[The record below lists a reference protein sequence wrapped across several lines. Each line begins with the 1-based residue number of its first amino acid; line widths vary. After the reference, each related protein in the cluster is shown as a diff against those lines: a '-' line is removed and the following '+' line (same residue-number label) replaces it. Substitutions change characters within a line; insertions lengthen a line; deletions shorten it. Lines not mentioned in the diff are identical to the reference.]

1 MIEFTNVTKTY
12 KTGVTALNNVNL
24 RIQDGEFCFIVGRSG
39 SGKST
44 LVRLLTKELDPNE
57 GSIIV
62 NDTDLTHLRRRHIP
76 KYRRRLGVVF
86 QDFRLLEDR
95 TVYENIAFAQL
106 IIGKSN
112 AEIEENVSRIMELT
126 GLSSKSRSYPR
137 QLSGGEQQRTAI
149 ARALV
154 NRPEILIADEPTGN
168 LDHEN
173 AQEIMS
179 LLERINAQGTT
190 VIVITHDREMVNR
203 MKKRTV
209 RMSLGEIISDTMP
222 EAFGSTQNNTK
233 GSAIA
238 AGSTEKNI
246 NASSVAAENAENND
260 KVSVSA
266 VQNSET
272 NTDTSS
278 GSDTETPI
286 EPMPEN
292 SLEGSIEK
300 SPEENYG
307 EDNFEKDYE
316 EDTFEENDGSSE
328 DDFDK
333 GNEYPQVNNWEDDW
347 DEDWTEPESSDNRN
361 DSSTD
366 TVDVPD
372 NQPENEIV
380 PSEDKA
386 SGSSDE
392 TEELADGSV
401 DHHDSSE
408 PGFKMPEINPK
419 PAEKP
424 RRGLKGSHRP
434 HHRIGKE
441 DA

>member
-12 KTGVTALNNVNL
+12 KTGVTALNNINL

-57 GSIIV
+57 GSILV
-62 NDTDLTHLRRRHIP
+62 NDIDLTHLRRRHIP

-112 AEIEENVSRIMELT
+112 AEIDENVSKIMKLT
-126 GLSSKSRSYPR
+126 GLSSKGSSYPR

-209 RMSLGEIISDTMP
+209 RMSLGEIISDTSSD
-222 EAFGSTQNNTK
+222 GDTK
-233 GSAIA
+233 K
-238 AGSTEKNI
+238 AG
-246 NASSVAAENAENND
+246 
-260 KVSVSA
+260 
-266 VQNSET
+266 
-272 NTDTSS
+272 
-278 GSDTETPI
+278 
-286 EPMPEN
+286 EPMSES
-292 SLEGSIEK
+292 SLAERIET
-300 SPEENYG
+300 STEENYG
-307 EDNFEKDYE
+307 EDNYENDYE
-316 EDTFEENDGSSE
+316 EDTFEENDDSSE
-328 DDFDK
+328 DDFDESYEEAEK
-333 GNEYPQVNNWEDDW
+333 GNWEDDW
-347 DEDWTEPESSDNRN
+347 DEDWTEPEPHETTD
-361 DSSTD
+361 DSVTESHKVFVSKIGETTRD
-366 TVDVPD
+366 SATESLEVPDSKAGETIRDSAAESHDVPD
-372 NQPENEIV
+372 SKTRETSRDSAAESHIV
-380 PSEDKA
+380 PDSKAGKALQRSE
-386 SGSSDE
+386 
-392 TEELADGSV
+392 
-401 DHHDSSE
+401 E
-408 PGFKMPEINPK
+408 PKRHLPEAKPG

-434 HHRIGKE
+434 HHKIGKE

>member
-1 MIEFTNVTKTY
+1 MIEFNNVTKTY
-12 KTGVTALNNVNL
+12 KNGVTALNSFNL

-44 LVRLLTKELDPNE
+44 LVRLLTKELDPDE
-57 GSIIV
+57 GYIVV

-95 TVYENIAFAQL
+95 SVYENIAFAQL
-106 IIGKSN
+106 IIGKTN

-173 AQEIMS
+173 ALEIMH

-209 RMSLGEIISDTMP
+209 RMSLGEIISDTVP
-222 EAFGSTQNNTK
+222 EESGTTEIRV
-233 GSAIA
+233 GVSA
-238 AGSTEKNI
+238 
-246 NASSVAAENAENND
+246 VAAENAEI
-260 KVSVSA
+260 
-266 VQNSET
+266 
-272 NTDTSS
+272 NTDTN
-278 GSDTETPI
+278 SDSNTEKAG
-286 EPMPEN
+286 EPKPGDRSKE
-292 SLEGSIEK
+292 SIEK
-300 SPEENYG
+300 SSEE
-307 EDNFEKDYE
+307 DYE
-316 EDTFEENDGSSE
+316 ENAFETSDDTSE
-328 DDFDK
+328 DDFDEHYEEPEE
-333 GNEYPQVNNWEDDW
+333 GCNWEDDW
-347 DEDWTEPESSDNRN
+347 DEDWAEPETAESQPER
-361 DSSTD
+361 STD
-366 TVDVPD
+366 TVNVPD
-372 NQPENEIV
+372 KQPDTSDDAIDVSDKQPDSEIR
-380 PSEDKA
+380 PSAGKA
-386 SGSSDE
+386 SDSSNE
-392 TEELADGSV
+392 TEQPADGSV
-401 DHHDSSE
+401 EDHSVSSKS
-408 PGFKMPEINPK
+408 GYYMPEIKPNPT
-419 PAEKP
+419 EKP

-434 HHRIGKE
+434 HHKIGKE

>member
-12 KTGVTALNNVNL
+12 KTGVTALNNINL

-57 GSIIV
+57 GSILV
-62 NDTDLTHLRRRHIP
+62 NDIDLTHLRRRHIP

-112 AEIEENVSRIMELT
+112 AEIDENVSKIMKLT
-126 GLSSKSRSYPR
+126 GLSSKGSSYPR

-222 EAFGSTQNNTK
+222 EEFENTGK
-233 GSAIA
+233 
-238 AGSTEKNI
+238 
-246 NASSVAAENAENND
+246 
-260 KVSVSA
+260 
-266 VQNSET
+266 
-272 NTDTSS
+272 
-278 GSDTETPI
+278 
-286 EPMPEN
+286 
-292 SLEGSIEK
+292 
-300 SPEENYG
+300 
-307 EDNFEKDYE
+307 NFEKDFK
-316 EDTFEENDGSSE
+316 EDTFEENDDSSE
-328 DDFDK
+328 DDFDESYEEAEK
-333 GNEYPQVNNWEDDW
+333 GNWEDDW
-347 DEDWTEPESSDNRN
+347 DEDWTEPEPPETTD
-361 DSSTD
+361 DSVTESLEVPDSKAGETIRD
-366 TVDVPD
+366 SAAESHDVPD
-372 NQPENEIV
+372 SKTRETSRDSAAESLEVPDSKAGKALQRSEEPKRHLPEA
-380 PSEDKA
+380 K
-386 SGSSDE
+386 
-392 TEELADGSV
+392 
-401 DHHDSSE
+401 
-408 PGFKMPEINPK
+408 PG

-434 HHRIGKE
+434 HHKIGKE

>member
-12 KTGVTALNNVNL
+12 KTGVTALNNINL

-44 LVRLLTKELDPNE
+44 LVRLLTKELDPDE
-57 GSIIV
+57 GSIVV

-112 AEIEENVSRIMELT
+112 AEIDENVSKIMKLT
-126 GLSSKSRSYPR
+126 GLSSKGSSYPR

-222 EAFGSTQNNTK
+222 EEFENTGK
-233 GSAIA
+233 
-238 AGSTEKNI
+238 
-246 NASSVAAENAENND
+246 
-260 KVSVSA
+260 
-266 VQNSET
+266 
-272 NTDTSS
+272 
-278 GSDTETPI
+278 
-286 EPMPEN
+286 
-292 SLEGSIEK
+292 
-300 SPEENYG
+300 
-307 EDNFEKDYE
+307 NFEKDFK
-316 EDTFEENDGSSE
+316 EDTFEENDDSSE
-328 DDFDK
+328 DDFDESYEEAEK
-333 GNEYPQVNNWEDDW
+333 GNWEDDW
-347 DEDWTEPESSDNRN
+347 DEDWTEPEPPETTD
-361 DSSTD
+361 DSVTESH
-366 TVDVPD
+366 DVPD
-372 NQPENEIV
+372 SKAGKALQRSEEPKRHLPEA
-380 PSEDKA
+380 K
-386 SGSSDE
+386 
-392 TEELADGSV
+392 
-401 DHHDSSE
+401 
-408 PGFKMPEINPK
+408 PG

>member
-12 KTGVTALNNVNL
+12 KTGVTALNNINL

-57 GSIIV
+57 GSILV
-62 NDTDLTHLRRRHIP
+62 NDIDLTHLRRRHIP

-112 AEIEENVSRIMELT
+112 AEIDENVSKIMKLT
-126 GLSSKSRSYPR
+126 GLSSKGSSYPR

-209 RMSLGEIISDTMP
+209 RMSLGEIISDTVP
-222 EAFGSTQNNTK
+222 EEFGSTGKNTGVSAGAAQN
-233 GSAIA
+233 
-238 AGSTEKNI
+238 TEKNAETSASAARNTDI
-246 NASSVAAENAENND
+246 NA
-260 KVSVSA
+260 
-266 VQNSET
+266 
-272 NTDTSS
+272 DTSS
-278 GSDTETPI
+278 DGDTKKAG
-286 EPMPEN
+286 EPMSES
-292 SLEGSIEK
+292 SLAERIET
-300 SPEENYG
+300 STEENYG
-307 EDNFEKDYE
+307 EDNYENDYE
-316 EDTFEENDGSSE
+316 EDTFEENDDSSE
-328 DDFDK
+328 DDFDESYEEAEK
-333 GNEYPQVNNWEDDW
+333 GNWEDDW
-347 DEDWTEPESSDNRN
+347 DEDWTEPEPPETTD
-361 DSSTD
+361 DSAAVSH
-366 TVDVPD
+366 DVPD
-372 NQPENEIV
+372 SKTRETSRDSAAESIEVPDSKAGKALQRSEEPKRHLPEA
-380 PSEDKA
+380 K
-386 SGSSDE
+386 
-392 TEELADGSV
+392 
-401 DHHDSSE
+401 
-408 PGFKMPEINPK
+408 PG

>member
-112 AEIEENVSRIMELT
+112 AEIDENVSKIMELT
-126 GLSSKSRSYPR
+126 GLSSKGHSYPR

-209 RMSLGEIISDTMP
+209 RMSLGEIISDT
-222 EAFGSTQNNTK
+222 
-233 GSAIA
+233 I
-238 AGSTEKNI
+238 
-246 NASSVAAENAENND
+246 
-260 KVSVSA
+260 
-266 VQNSET
+266 
-272 NTDTSS
+272 S
-278 GSDTETPI
+278 GSDTETPV

-292 SLEGSIEK
+292 SLEESIEK
-300 SPEENYG
+300 SPKENYE

-316 EDTFEENDGSSE
+316 EDTFEENDASSE
-328 DDFDK
+328 DDFDES
-333 GNEYPQVNNWEDDW
+333 NEYPPVNNWEDDW

-366 TVDVPD
+366 TIDVPN

-380 PSEDKA
+380 PSVDKA

-419 PAEKP
+419 PVGKP
-424 RRGLKGSHRP
+424 RRGLRGSHRP
-434 HHRIGKE
+434 HHKVGKE

>member
-12 KTGVTALNNVNL
+12 KTGVTALNNINL

-44 LVRLLTKELDPNE
+44 LVRLLTKELDPDE
-57 GSIIV
+57 GSIVV

-112 AEIEENVSRIMELT
+112 AEIDENVSKIMKLT
-126 GLSSKSRSYPR
+126 GLSSKGSSYPR

-222 EAFGSTQNNTK
+222 EEFENTGK
-233 GSAIA
+233 
-238 AGSTEKNI
+238 
-246 NASSVAAENAENND
+246 
-260 KVSVSA
+260 
-266 VQNSET
+266 
-272 NTDTSS
+272 
-278 GSDTETPI
+278 
-286 EPMPEN
+286 
-292 SLEGSIEK
+292 
-300 SPEENYG
+300 
-307 EDNFEKDYE
+307 NFEKDFK
-316 EDTFEENDGSSE
+316 EDTFEENDDSSE
-328 DDFDK
+328 DDFDESYEEAEK
-333 GNEYPQVNNWEDDW
+333 GNWEDDW
-347 DEDWTEPESSDNRN
+347 DEDWTEPEPPETTD
-361 DSSTD
+361 DSVTESLEVPDSKAGETIRD
-366 TVDVPD
+366 SAAESHDVPD
-372 NQPENEIV
+372 SKTRETSRDSAAESLEVPDSKAGKALQRSEEPKRHLPEA
-380 PSEDKA
+380 K
-386 SGSSDE
+386 
-392 TEELADGSV
+392 
-401 DHHDSSE
+401 
-408 PGFKMPEINPK
+408 PG

>member
-112 AEIEENVSRIMELT
+112 AEIDENVSKIMELT
-126 GLSSKSRSYPR
+126 GLSSKGHSYPR

-222 EAFGSTQNNTK
+222 EEFGNTGK
-233 GSAIA
+233 DVDTSAV
-238 AGSTEKNI
+238 T
-246 NASSVAAENAENND
+246 AENAED
-260 KVSVSA
+260 S
-266 VQNSET
+266 
-272 NTDTSS
+272 
-278 GSDTETPI
+278 
-286 EPMPEN
+286 
-292 SLEGSIEK
+292 
-300 SPEENYG
+300 
-307 EDNFEKDYE
+307 
-316 EDTFEENDGSSE
+316 FEENDDSSE
-328 DDFDK
+328 DDFDESFEESEK
-333 GNEYPQVNNWEDDW
+333 NNWEDDW
-347 DEDWTEPESSDNRN
+347 DEDWTEPEPPETTD
-361 DSSTD
+361 DSVTESHKVFVSKIGETTRD
-366 TVDVPD
+366 SATESLEVPDSKAGETIRDSAAESHDVPD
-372 NQPENEIV
+372 SKTRETSRDSATESLEVPDSKAGKALQHSEEPKRHLPEA
-380 PSEDKA
+380 K
-386 SGSSDE
+386 SG
-392 TEELADGSV
+392 
-401 DHHDSSE
+401 
-408 PGFKMPEINPK
+408 

>member
-1 MIEFTNVTKTY
+1 MIEFNNVTKTY
-12 KTGVTALNNVNL
+12 KNGVTALNSFNL

-44 LVRLLTKELDPNE
+44 LVRLLTKELDPDE
-57 GSIIV
+57 GYIVV

-95 TVYENIAFAQL
+95 SVYENIAFAQL
-106 IIGKSN
+106 IIGKTN

-173 AQEIMS
+173 ALEIMH

-209 RMSLGEIISDTMP
+209 RMSLGEIISDTVP
-222 EAFGSTQNNTK
+222 EESGITELSV
-233 GSAIA
+233 GISA
-238 AGSTEKNI
+238 
-246 NASSVAAENAENND
+246 VAAENAEI
-260 KVSVSA
+260 
-266 VQNSET
+266 
-272 NTDTSS
+272 NTDTN
-278 GSDTETPI
+278 SDSNTEKAG
-286 EPMPEN
+286 EPKPGDRSKE
-292 SLEGSIEK
+292 SIEK
-300 SPEENYG
+300 SSEE
-307 EDNFEKDYE
+307 DYE
-316 EDTFEENDGSSE
+316 ENTFETSDDTSE
-328 DDFDK
+328 DDFDEPYEEPEE
-333 GNEYPQVNNWEDDW
+333 GCNWEDDW
-347 DEDWTEPESSDNRN
+347 DEDWAEPETAESQPET
-361 DSSTD
+361 STY
-366 TVDVPD
+366 TVNVPD
-372 NQPENEIV
+372 KQPDSEIK
-380 PSEDKA
+380 P
-386 SGSSDE
+386 
-392 TEELADGSV
+392 
-401 DHHDSSE
+401 
-408 PGFKMPEINPK
+408 NPT
-419 PAEKP
+419 EKP

-434 HHRIGKE
+434 HHKIGKE

>member
-1 MIEFTNVTKTY
+1 MIEFLNVTKTY

-112 AEIEENVSRIMELT
+112 AEIDENVSKIMELT
-126 GLSSKSRSYPR
+126 GLSSKGHSYPR

-222 EAFGSTQNNTK
+222 EEFENTGK
-233 GSAIA
+233 
-238 AGSTEKNI
+238 
-246 NASSVAAENAENND
+246 
-260 KVSVSA
+260 
-266 VQNSET
+266 
-272 NTDTSS
+272 
-278 GSDTETPI
+278 
-286 EPMPEN
+286 
-292 SLEGSIEK
+292 
-300 SPEENYG
+300 
-307 EDNFEKDYE
+307 NFEKDFK
-316 EDTFEENDGSSE
+316 EDTFEENDDSSE
-328 DDFDK
+328 DDFDESYEEAEK
-333 GNEYPQVNNWEDDW
+333 GNWEDDW
-347 DEDWTEPESSDNRN
+347 DEDWTEPEPPETTD
-361 DSSTD
+361 DSVTESLEVPD
-366 TVDVPD
+366 SKAGENIRDSAAVSHDVPD
-372 NQPENEIV
+372 SKTRETSRDSATESLEVPDSKAGKALQRSEEPKRHLPEA
-380 PSEDKA
+380 K
-386 SGSSDE
+386 
-392 TEELADGSV
+392 
-401 DHHDSSE
+401 
-408 PGFKMPEINPK
+408 PG

-434 HHRIGKE
+434 HHKIGKE

>member
-12 KTGVTALNNVNL
+12 KTGVTALNNINL

-44 LVRLLTKELDPNE
+44 LVRLLTKELDPDE
-57 GSIIV
+57 GSIVV

-112 AEIEENVSRIMELT
+112 AEIDENVSKIMKLT
-126 GLSSKSRSYPR
+126 GLSSKGSSYPR

-222 EAFGSTQNNTK
+222 EEFENTGK
-233 GSAIA
+233 
-238 AGSTEKNI
+238 
-246 NASSVAAENAENND
+246 
-260 KVSVSA
+260 
-266 VQNSET
+266 
-272 NTDTSS
+272 
-278 GSDTETPI
+278 
-286 EPMPEN
+286 
-292 SLEGSIEK
+292 
-300 SPEENYG
+300 
-307 EDNFEKDYE
+307 NFEKDFK
-316 EDTFEENDGSSE
+316 EDTFEENDDSSE
-328 DDFDK
+328 DDFDESYEEAEK
-333 GNEYPQVNNWEDDW
+333 GNWEDDW
-347 DEDWTEPESSDNRN
+347 DEDWTEPEPPETTD
-361 DSSTD
+361 DSAAESH
-366 TVDVPD
+366 DVPD
-372 NQPENEIV
+372 SKTRETSRDSAAESLEVPDSKAGKALQRSEEPKRHLPEA
-380 PSEDKA
+380 K
-386 SGSSDE
+386 
-392 TEELADGSV
+392 
-401 DHHDSSE
+401 
-408 PGFKMPEINPK
+408 PG

>member
-12 KTGVTALNNVNL
+12 KTGVTALNNINL

-44 LVRLLTKELDPNE
+44 LVRLLTKELDPDE
-57 GSIIV
+57 GSIVV

-112 AEIEENVSRIMELT
+112 AEIDENVSKIMKLT
-126 GLSSKSRSYPR
+126 GLSSKGSSYPR

-222 EAFGSTQNNTK
+222 EEFENTGK
-233 GSAIA
+233 
-238 AGSTEKNI
+238 
-246 NASSVAAENAENND
+246 
-260 KVSVSA
+260 
-266 VQNSET
+266 
-272 NTDTSS
+272 
-278 GSDTETPI
+278 
-286 EPMPEN
+286 
-292 SLEGSIEK
+292 
-300 SPEENYG
+300 
-307 EDNFEKDYE
+307 NFEKDFK
-316 EDTFEENDGSSE
+316 EDTFEENDDSSE
-328 DDFDK
+328 DDFDESYEEAEK
-333 GNEYPQVNNWEDDW
+333 GNWEDDW
-347 DEDWTEPESSDNRN
+347 DEDWTEPEPPETTD
-361 DSSTD
+361 DSVTESLEVPDSKAGETIRD
-366 TVDVPD
+366 SAAESHDVPD
-372 NQPENEIV
+372 SKTRETSRDSAAESLEVPDSKAGKALQRSEEPKRHLPEA
-380 PSEDKA
+380 K
-386 SGSSDE
+386 
-392 TEELADGSV
+392 
-401 DHHDSSE
+401 
-408 PGFKMPEINPK
+408 PE

-434 HHRIGKE
+434 HHKIGKE

>member
-12 KTGVTALNNVNL
+12 KTGVTALNNINL

-57 GSIIV
+57 GSILV
-62 NDTDLTHLRRRHIP
+62 NDIDLTHLRRRHIP

-112 AEIEENVSRIMELT
+112 AEIDENVSKIMELT
-126 GLSSKSRSYPR
+126 GLSSKGRSYPR

-209 RMSLGEIISDTMP
+209 RMSLGEIISDTVP
-222 EAFGSTQNNTK
+222 EEFGSTGKNTGVSAGAVQN
-233 GSAIA
+233 
-238 AGSTEKNI
+238 TEKNAETSASAAQNTEKKSAGSASAARNTEI
-246 NASSVAAENAENND
+246 NA
-260 KVSVSA
+260 
-266 VQNSET
+266 
-272 NTDTSS
+272 DTKKA
-278 GSDTETPI
+278 G
-286 EPMPEN
+286 EPMSES
-292 SLEGSIEK
+292 SLAERIET
-300 SPEENYG
+300 STEVNYG
-307 EDNFEKDYE
+307 EDNYENDYE
-316 EDTFEENDGSSE
+316 EDTFEENDDSSE
-328 DDFDK
+328 DDFDESYEEPEK
-333 GNEYPQVNNWEDDW
+333 GNWEDDW
-347 DEDWTEPESSDNRN
+347 DEDWTEPEPPETTDDSVTESHKVFVSKIGETSRDSDAE
-361 DSSTD
+361 SLE
-366 TVDVPD
+366 VPD
-372 NQPENEIV
+372 SKAGKALQRSEEPKRHLPEA
-380 PSEDKA
+380 K
-386 SGSSDE
+386 
-392 TEELADGSV
+392 
-401 DHHDSSE
+401 
-408 PGFKMPEINPK
+408 PGPT
-419 PAEKP
+419 EKP

>member
-112 AEIEENVSRIMELT
+112 AEIDENVSKIMELT
-126 GLSSKSRSYPR
+126 GLSSKGHSYPR

-222 EAFGSTQNNTK
+222 EEFENTGK
-233 GSAIA
+233 NFETSAVTSE
-238 AGSTEKNI
+238 STEKNI
-246 NASSVAAENAENND
+246 NTSAVAAEND
-260 KVSVSA
+260 
-266 VQNSET
+266 
-272 NTDTSS
+272 DTS
-278 GSDTETPI
+278 
-286 EPMPEN
+286 
-292 SLEGSIEK
+292 L
-300 SPEENYG
+300 
-307 EDNFEKDYE
+307 
-316 EDTFEENDGSSE
+316 
-328 DDFDK
+328 DDFDESFEESEK
-333 GNEYPQVNNWEDDW
+333 NNWEDDW
-347 DEDWTEPESSDNRN
+347 DEDWNEPDTSESQPET
-361 DSSTD
+361 STD
-366 TVDVPD
+366 TVNVPD
-372 NQPENEIV
+372 KQPDTSDDAVDVSDKQSDSEIIPYAGKV
-380 PSEDKA
+380 

-392 TEELADGSV
+392 TEELAEGSV

>member
-12 KTGVTALNNVNL
+12 KTGVTALNNINL

-57 GSIIV
+57 GSILV
-62 NDTDLTHLRRRHIP
+62 NDIDLTHLRRRHIP

-112 AEIEENVSRIMELT
+112 AEIDENVSKIMKLT
-126 GLSSKSRSYPR
+126 GLSSKGSSYPR

-209 RMSLGEIISDTMP
+209 RMSLGEIISDTVP
-222 EAFGSTQNNTK
+222 EEFGSTGKNTGVSAGAVQN
-233 GSAIA
+233 
-238 AGSTEKNI
+238 TEKNAETSASAAQNIEKNTGVSAGAARNTEI
-246 NASSVAAENAENND
+246 NA
-260 KVSVSA
+260 
-266 VQNSET
+266 
-272 NTDTSS
+272 DTSS
-278 GSDTETPI
+278 DGDTKKAG
-286 EPMPEN
+286 EPMSES
-292 SLEGSIEK
+292 SLAVRIET
-300 SPEENYG
+300 STEENYG
-307 EDNFEKDYE
+307 EDNYENDYE
-316 EDTFEENDGSSE
+316 EDTFEENDDSSE
-328 DDFDK
+328 DDFDESYEEAEK
-333 GNEYPQVNNWEDDW
+333 GNWEDDW
-347 DEDWTEPESSDNRN
+347 DEDWTEPEPPETTD
-361 DSSTD
+361 DSVTESLE
-366 TVDVPD
+366 VPD
-372 NQPENEIV
+372 SKAGKALQRSEEPKRHLPEA
-380 PSEDKA
+380 K
-386 SGSSDE
+386 
-392 TEELADGSV
+392 
-401 DHHDSSE
+401 
-408 PGFKMPEINPK
+408 PG

>member
-112 AEIEENVSRIMELT
+112 AEIDENVSKIMELT
-126 GLSSKSRSYPR
+126 GLSSKGRSYPR

-222 EAFGSTQNNTK
+222 EEFENTGK
-233 GSAIA
+233 DVDTSAV
-238 AGSTEKNI
+238 T
-246 NASSVAAENAENND
+246 AENAED
-260 KVSVSA
+260 S
-266 VQNSET
+266 
-272 NTDTSS
+272 
-278 GSDTETPI
+278 
-286 EPMPEN
+286 
-292 SLEGSIEK
+292 
-300 SPEENYG
+300 
-307 EDNFEKDYE
+307 
-316 EDTFEENDGSSE
+316 FEENDDSSE
-328 DDFDK
+328 DDFDESFEESEK
-333 GNEYPQVNNWEDDW
+333 NNWEDDW
-347 DEDWTEPESSDNRN
+347 DEDWNEPDTSESQPET
-361 DSSTD
+361 STD
-366 TVDVPD
+366 TVNVPD
-372 NQPENEIV
+372 KQPDTSDDAVDVSDKQSDSEII
-380 PSEDKA
+380 PSAGKV

>member
-112 AEIEENVSRIMELT
+112 AEIDENVSKIMELT
-126 GLSSKSRSYPR
+126 GLSSKGRSYPR

-222 EAFGSTQNNTK
+222 EEFENTGK
-233 GSAIA
+233 NFETSAVT
-238 AGSTEKNI
+238 S
-246 NASSVAAENAENND
+246 ENAED
-260 KVSVSA
+260 S
-266 VQNSET
+266 
-272 NTDTSS
+272 
-278 GSDTETPI
+278 
-286 EPMPEN
+286 
-292 SLEGSIEK
+292 
-300 SPEENYG
+300 
-307 EDNFEKDYE
+307 
-316 EDTFEENDGSSE
+316 FEENDDSSE
-328 DDFDK
+328 DDFDESFEESEK
-333 GNEYPQVNNWEDDW
+333 NNWEDDW
-347 DEDWTEPESSDNRN
+347 DEDWNEPDTSESQPET
-361 DSSTD
+361 STD
-366 TVDVPD
+366 TVNVPD
-372 NQPENEIV
+372 KQPDTSDDAVNVSDKQSDSEIK
-380 PSEDKA
+380 PSAGKV

-392 TEELADGSV
+392 TEEPADGSV

>member
-126 GLSSKSRSYPR
+126 GLSSKGNSFPR

-190 VIVITHDREMVNR
+190 VIVITHDREMVKR

-209 RMSLGEIISDTMP
+209 RMSLGEIISDTLP
-222 EAFGSTQNNTK
+222 EEFGNTGK
-233 GSAIA
+233 DVDTSAV
-238 AGSTEKNI
+238 T
-246 NASSVAAENAENND
+246 AEN
-260 KVSVSA
+260 
-266 VQNSET
+266 
-272 NTDTSS
+272 
-278 GSDTETPI
+278 I
-286 EPMPEN
+286 
-292 SLEGSIEK
+292 
-300 SPEENYG
+300 
-307 EDNFEKDYE
+307 
-316 EDTFEENDGSSE
+316 EDTFEENDDSFE
-328 DDFDK
+328 DDFDES
-333 GNEYPQVNNWEDDW
+333 NENPQENNWEDDW
-347 DEDWTEPESSDNRN
+347 DEDWTEPESSENHN

-366 TVDVPD
+366 TVDIPD
-372 NQPENEIV
+372 NQTEHEIV
-380 PSEDKA
+380 PSVEEA

-392 TEELADGSV
+392 TEEPADGSV
-401 DHHDSSE
+401 ENHHESSE

>member
-12 KTGVTALNNVNL
+12 KTGVTALKGITL

-44 LVRLLTKELDPNE
+44 LVRLLTKELDPDE

-95 TVYENIAFAQL
+95 TVYENIGFAQL
-106 IIGKSN
+106 IIGKTD
-112 AEIEENVSRIMELT
+112 AEIRENVSKIMELT

-173 AQEIMS
+173 AQEIMN
-179 LLERINAQGTT
+179 LLERINEQGTT
-190 VIVITHDREMVNR
+190 VIVITHDREMVKR

-209 RMSLGEIISDTMP
+209 RMSLGEIISDTIP
-222 EAFGSTQNNTK
+222 EEDVIPENNT
-233 GSAIA
+233 GA
-238 AGSTEKNI
+238 STLEKADSST
-246 NASSVAAENAENND
+246 ASNPVPDSD
-260 KVSVSA
+260 I
-266 VQNSET
+266 
-272 NTDTSS
+272 SS
-278 GSDTETPI
+278 DR
-286 EPMPEN
+286 
-292 SLEGSIEK
+292 LIEK
-300 SPEENYG
+300 TGESIPEEGFEESIKNNPEESVGESIKNNPEENIG
-307 EDNFEKDYE
+307 ESIK
-316 EDTFEENDGSSE
+316 
-328 DDFDK
+328 
-333 GNEYPQVNNWEDDW
+333 NN
-347 DEDWTEPESSDNRN
+347 
-361 DSSTD
+361 
-366 TVDVPD
+366 
-372 NQPENEIV
+372 
-380 PSEDKA
+380 
-386 SGSSDE
+386 
-392 TEELADGSV
+392 
-401 DHHDSSE
+401 
-408 PGFKMPEINPK
+408 

>member
-57 GSIIV
+57 GSILV
-62 NDTDLTHLRRRHIP
+62 NDIDLTHLRRRHIP

-112 AEIEENVSRIMELT
+112 AEIDENVSKIMKLT
-126 GLSSKSRSYPR
+126 GLSSKGSSYPR

-222 EAFGSTQNNTK
+222 EEFENTGK
-233 GSAIA
+233 NFETSAVT
-238 AGSTEKNI
+238 S
-246 NASSVAAENAENND
+246 ENAED
-260 KVSVSA
+260 S
-266 VQNSET
+266 
-272 NTDTSS
+272 
-278 GSDTETPI
+278 
-286 EPMPEN
+286 
-292 SLEGSIEK
+292 
-300 SPEENYG
+300 
-307 EDNFEKDYE
+307 
-316 EDTFEENDGSSE
+316 FEENDDSSE
-328 DDFDK
+328 DDFDESFEESEK
-333 GNEYPQVNNWEDDW
+333 NNWEDDW
-347 DEDWTEPESSDNRN
+347 DEDWNEPDTSESQPET
-361 DSSTD
+361 STD
-366 TVDVPD
+366 TVNVPD
-372 NQPENEIV
+372 KQPDTSDDAVDVSDKQPDSEIR
-380 PSEDKA
+380 PSAGKA
-386 SGSSDE
+386 SDSSNE
-392 TEELADGSV
+392 TEQPA
-401 DHHDSSE
+401 DSSVE
-408 PGFKMPEINPK
+408 DHSVSSKSGYYMPEIKPNPT
-419 PAEKP
+419 EKP